1 MIVSERENFMSPDQ
15 LQLNAQRR
23 LQEFD
28 DAGET
33 VDLDP
38 LSLGQMAVEAL
49 DEFLDYWNDRSY
61 MQGDRESH
69 PSENP
74 LRPYAERQIEWAERE
89 KQRVLGLLGRT
100 NGSAP

>member
-1 MIVSERENFMSPDQ
+1 MSSDQ

-33 VDLDP
+33 AELDP
-38 LSLGQMAVEAL
+38 LALGQKALEAL
-49 DEFLDYWNDRSY
+49 DEFLNYWNDRSY

-69 PSENP
+69 PSQNP

-89 KQRVLGLLGRT
+89 KQRVLGLVGRT
-100 NGSAP
+100 NNVSP